1 MSFWEYVGNRHQ
13 QLLTDAYQHASAVFQ
28 CMVVA
33 TLIGVVIGVVTY
45 RSEWAGNLATT
56 TTSTIL
62 TIPSLAMIGLLIP
75 IVGLGVPPTVIAL
88 TLYGLLPI
96 VRNSIVGLRGVDPSL
111 VDAAKGIGMSRPMR
125 LVRVELPL
133 AWPPILTGIRVSTQ
147 MLMGIAAIAA
157 YASGPGLGNEI
168 FRGIGSLG
176 SKNALNQVLAGTLGI
191 IILALL
197 FDAAYVV
204 LGRLTIP
211 RGSVPESAATTT
223 SGASIELENLTKK
236 YPGTPQPAVE
246 NVNMEIKAGELVVFV
261 GPSGCGKST
270 TLKMINRLIEPT
282 GGRIRID
289 GEDVTDIDPVKLRRK
304 VGYAIQSS
312 GLFPHMT
319 VAQNIALVP
328 RMIGWSKSRIR
339 DRVEE
344 MLDLVGLDAGEF
356 QGRYPRQLSGGQQQ
370 RVGVA
375 RALAADPPVLLMDE
389 PFGAVDPI
397 TRDHLQ
403 DELIRLQHEL
413 HKTIVFVT
421 HDFDEAIKLGDRIA
435 VLRERSHIAQFDTP
449 EAILTNPADDFVS
462 GFVGAGAALKR
473 LNLTRV
479 RDVEITDYPTVT
491 VDDPLQDIFDRLRDS
506 GTNEILL
513 LDKRGRPYKWLRRG
527 DMMRA
532 KGSLARAGT
541 LVSDTVTRDA
551 TLRDA
556 LEAVLT
562 DNAGRVAVTGRR
574 GEYTGVVDM
583 ETLMNSVHEL
593 LEADRLEAMEAQ
605 HELEEARAL
614 QTHAEQ
620 EGAGGEEPA

>member
-1 MSFWEYVGNRHQ
+1 MPETAHE
-13 QLLTDAYQHASAVFQ
+13 TA
-28 CMVVA
+28 
-33 TLIGVVIGVVTY
+33 
-45 RSEWAGNLATT
+45 EAGA
-56 TTSTIL
+56 
-62 TIPSLAMIGLLIP
+62 
-75 IVGLGVPPTVIAL
+75 
-88 TLYGLLPI
+88 
-96 VRNSIVGLRGVDPSL
+96 
-111 VDAAKGIGMSRPMR
+111 
-125 LVRVELPL
+125 
-133 AWPPILTGIRVSTQ
+133 
-147 MLMGIAAIAA
+147 
-157 YASGPGLGNEI
+157 ASG
-168 FRGIGSLG
+168 
-176 SKNALNQVLAGTLGI
+176 
-191 IILALL
+191 
-197 FDAAYVV
+197 
-204 LGRLTIP
+204 
-211 RGSVPESAATTT
+211 AT
-223 SGASIELENLTKK
+223 IELENLTKR
-236 YPGTPQPAVE
+236 YPGNPQPSVDS
-246 NVNMEIKAGELVVFV
+246 VNMEIKAGELVVFV

-282 GGRIRID
+282 GGRIRIN
-289 GEDVTDIDPVKLRRK
+289 GEDVTHMDPVKLRRR
-304 VGYAIQSS
+304 VGYAIQAS

-328 RMIGWSKSRIR
+328 RMTGWPKARISE
-339 DRVEE
+339 RVEE
-344 MLDLVGLDAGEF
+344 MLDLVGLDPGEF
-356 QGRYPRQLSGGQQQ
+356 HGRYPRQLSGGQQQ

-479 RDVEITDYPTVT
+479 REVGISGYPTVAI
-491 VDDPLQDIFDRLRDS
+491 DDPLQEIFNTLRTS
-506 GTNEILL
+506 RTNEILL

-527 DMMRA
+527 DLMRA

-541 LVSDTVTRDA
+541 LVIDTVAQDA
-551 TLRDA
+551 TLGEA

-562 DNAGRVAVTGRR
+562 DTAGRVAVTGRR
-574 GEYTGVVDM
+574 GEYLGVVDV
-583 ETLMNSVHEL
+583 ESLMNSVHEL
-593 LEADRLEAMEAQ
+593 MEADRLEAMEAR
-605 HELEEARAL
+605 HGLEELRAA

-620 EGAGGEEPA
+620 EGAAGGERKA

>member
-1 MSFWEYVGNRHQ
+1 MPDVSG
-13 QLLTDAYQHASAVFQ
+13 
-28 CMVVA
+28 
-33 TLIGVVIGVVTY
+33 
-45 RSEWAGNLATT
+45 
-56 TTSTIL
+56 TSTE
-62 TIPSLAMIGLLIP
+62 TPADEGP
-75 IVGLGVPPTVIAL
+75 A
-88 TLYGLLPI
+88 
-96 VRNSIVGLRGVDPSL
+96 
-111 VDAAKGIGMSRPMR
+111 
-125 LVRVELPL
+125 
-133 AWPPILTGIRVSTQ
+133 TGSP
-147 MLMGIAAIAA
+147 A
-157 YASGPGLGNEI
+157 P
-168 FRGIGSLG
+168 
-176 SKNALNQVLAGTLGI
+176 
-191 IILALL
+191 
-197 FDAAYVV
+197 
-204 LGRLTIP
+204 
-211 RGSVPESAATTT
+211 T
-223 SGASIELENLTKK
+223 SGATIELENLTKR
-236 YPGTPQPAVE
+236 YPGSHEPAVDS
-246 NVNMEIKAGELVVFV
+246 VNMHIKAGELVVFV

-282 GGRIRID
+282 GGRIRIG
-289 GEDVTDIDPVKLRRK
+289 GEDVTDMDPVKLRRK
-304 VGYAIQSS
+304 IGYAIQSS

-328 RMIGWSKSRIR
+328 KMVGWPGSRIKA
-339 DRVEE
+339 RVEE
-344 MLDLVGLDAGEF
+344 MLDLVGLDPAEF
-356 QGRYPRQLSGGQQQ
+356 HGRYPRQLSGGQQQ

-403 DELIRLQHEL
+403 DELIRLQYEL

-479 RDVEITDYPTVT
+479 RDVEIHDYPAVT
-491 VDDPLQDIFDRLRDS
+491 VDDPLQEIFGKLRSS

-513 LDKRGRPYKWLRRG
+513 LDRRRRPYKWLRRG
-527 DMMRA
+527 DLMRA

-583 ETLMNSVHEL
+583 ETLINSVHEM
-593 LEADRLEAMEAQ
+593 LEADRLDAMEHQ
-605 HELEEARAL
+605 HELEEARAQ

-620 EGAGGEEPA
+620 EGVDAGEEKA

>member
-1 MSFWEYVGNRHQ
+1 M
-13 QLLTDAYQHASAVFQ
+13 
-28 CMVVA
+28 
-33 TLIGVVIGVVTY
+33 
-45 RSEWAGNLATT
+45 
-56 TTSTIL
+56 
-62 TIPSLAMIGLLIP
+62 
-75 IVGLGVPPTVIAL
+75 
-88 TLYGLLPI
+88 
-96 VRNSIVGLRGVDPSL
+96 
-111 VDAAKGIGMSRPMR
+111 
-125 LVRVELPL
+125 
-133 AWPPILTGIRVSTQ
+133 
-147 MLMGIAAIAA
+147 
-157 YASGPGLGNEI
+157 
-168 FRGIGSLG
+168 
-176 SKNALNQVLAGTLGI
+176 
-191 IILALL
+191 
-197 FDAAYVV
+197 
-204 LGRLTIP
+204 
-211 RGSVPESAATTT
+211 
-223 SGASIELENLTKK
+223 ELENLTKR
-236 YPGTPQPAVE
+236 YPGSARPAVE
-246 NVNMEIKAGELVVFV
+246 SVTMEIRAGETVVLV

-270 TLKMINRLIEPT
+270 TLKMINRLIEPS
-282 GGRIRID
+282 GGRIRIG
-289 GEDVTDIDPVKLRRK
+289 GEDVTDMDPVKLRRK
-304 VGYAIQSS
+304 IGYAIQSS

-328 RMIGWSKSRIR
+328 GMLGWPRARIR

-356 QGRYPRQLSGGQQQ
+356 HNRYPRQLSGGQQQ

-403 DELIRLQHEL
+403 DELIRLQREL

-421 HDFDEAIKLGDRIA
+421 HDFDEAIKIGDRIA
-435 VLRERSHIAQFDTP
+435 VLREQSHIAQFDTP

-491 VDDPLQDIFDRLRDS
+491 VEDPLQEIFNVLRTS
-506 GTNEILL
+506 GNNEILL
-513 LDKRGRPYKWLRRG
+513 LDRRGRPYKWLRRG
-527 DMMRA
+527 DLMRA

-541 LVSDTVTRDA
+541 LVQDTVTRDA

-583 ETLMNSVHEL
+583 ETLMNSVHEM
-593 LEADRLEAMEAQ
+593 LEADRLEAMESQ
-605 HELEEARAL
+605 SELQEVRAR
-614 QTHAEQ
+614 QTHVEQ
-620 EGAGGEEPA
+620 EGGVGGGEAWA

>member
-1 MSFWEYVGNRHQ
+1 MPE
-13 QLLTDAYQHASAVFQ
+13 TDGH
-28 CMVVA
+28 
-33 TLIGVVIGVVTY
+33 
-45 RSEWAGNLATT
+45 
-56 TTSTIL
+56 
-62 TIPSLAMIGLLIP
+62 
-75 IVGLGVPPTVIAL
+75 
-88 TLYGLLPI
+88 
-96 VRNSIVGLRGVDPSL
+96 
-111 VDAAKGIGMSRPMR
+111 
-125 LVRVELPL
+125 
-133 AWPPILTGIRVSTQ
+133 
-147 MLMGIAAIAA
+147 
-157 YASGPGLGNEI
+157 
-168 FRGIGSLG
+168 
-176 SKNALNQVLAGTLGI
+176 
-191 IILALL
+191 
-197 FDAAYVV
+197 
-204 LGRLTIP
+204 
-211 RGSVPESAATTT
+211 
-223 SGASIELENLTKK
+223 GASIELENLTKR
-236 YPGTPQPAVE
+236 YPGGAQPAVD
-246 NVNMEIKAGELVVFV
+246 NVSMEIKAGEVVVLV

-282 GGRIRID
+282 GGRIRMG
-289 GEDVTDIDPVKLRRK
+289 GEDVTDIDPVGLRRK
-304 VGYAIQSS
+304 VGYAIQSA

-328 RMIGWSKSRIR
+328 RMIGWPKARIR
-339 DRVEE
+339 ARTEE
-344 MLDLVGLDAGEF
+344 LLDLVGLEPGEF
-356 QGRYPRQLSGGQQQ
+356 RGRYPRQLSGGQQQ

-421 HDFDEAIKLGDRIA
+421 HDFDEAIKIGDRIA

-491 VDDPLQDIFDRLRDS
+491 IDDPLQQIFNRLRAA
-506 GTNEILL
+506 GTNEVLL
-513 LDKRGRPYKWLRRG
+513 LDRRRRPYKWLRRG
-527 DMMRA
+527 DLMRA
-532 KGSLARAGT
+532 RGSLARAGT
-541 LVSDTVTRDA
+541 LVHDTVTRDA

-583 ETLMNSVHEL
+583 ETLLNSVHDM
-593 LEADRLEAMEAQ
+593 LEADRLDALEHQ
-605 HELEEARAL
+605 HQLEELRAA

-620 EGAGGEEPA
+620 EGGAGVTGVGGFGGTR

>member
-1 MSFWEYVGNRHQ
+1 MTE
-13 QLLTDAYQHASAVFQ
+13 TA
-28 CMVVA
+28 
-33 TLIGVVIGVVTY
+33 
-45 RSEWAGNLATT
+45 
-56 TTSTIL
+56 
-62 TIPSLAMIGLLIP
+62 
-75 IVGLGVPPTVIAL
+75 
-88 TLYGLLPI
+88 
-96 VRNSIVGLRGVDPSL
+96 
-111 VDAAKGIGMSRPMR
+111 
-125 LVRVELPL
+125 
-133 AWPPILTGIRVSTQ
+133 
-147 MLMGIAAIAA
+147 
-157 YASGPGLGNEI
+157 
-168 FRGIGSLG
+168 
-176 SKNALNQVLAGTLGI
+176 
-191 IILALL
+191 
-197 FDAAYVV
+197 
-204 LGRLTIP
+204 
-211 RGSVPESAATTT
+211 ESAASAARTAGGHASTT
-223 SGASIELENLTKK
+223 GATIELDNLTKR
-236 YPGTPQPAVE
+236 YPGSREPAVDS
-246 NVNMEIKAGELVVFV
+246 VHMEIKAGELVVFV

-282 GGRIRID
+282 GGRIRIG
-289 GEDVTDIDPVKLRRK
+289 GEDVTDMDPVKLRRK

-328 RMIGWSKSRIR
+328 RMTGWSKSRIR
-339 DRVEE
+339 SRVEE
-344 MLDLVGLDAGEF
+344 MLDLVGLDPGEF
-356 QGRYPRQLSGGQQQ
+356 HGRYPRQLSGGQQQ

-479 RDVEITDYPTVT
+479 RNVEMTDYPTVT
-491 VDDPLQDIFDRLRDS
+491 VDDPLQEIFNKLRGS

-527 DMMRA
+527 DLMRA

-541 LVSDTVTRDA
+541 LVHDTVTRDA

-562 DNAGRVAVTGRR
+562 DNTGRVAVTGRR
-574 GEYTGVVDM
+574 GEFIGVVDM

-593 LEADRLEAMEAQ
+593 LEADRLEAMEHQ
-605 HELEEARAL
+605 HELEEARAQ
-614 QTHAEQ
+614 QTHFEQ
-620 EGAGGEEPA
+620 EGDGGEKKA

>member
-1 MSFWEYVGNRHQ
+1 MPSGSSG
-13 QLLTDAYQHASAVFQ
+13 AAGSAAGAAAS
-28 CMVVA
+28 
-33 TLIGVVIGVVTY
+33 G
-45 RSEWAGNLATT
+45 
-56 TTSTIL
+56 
-62 TIPSLAMIGLLIP
+62 
-75 IVGLGVPPTVIAL
+75 
-88 TLYGLLPI
+88 
-96 VRNSIVGLRGVDPSL
+96 
-111 VDAAKGIGMSRPMR
+111 
-125 LVRVELPL
+125 
-133 AWPPILTGIRVSTQ
+133 
-147 MLMGIAAIAA
+147 AAI
-157 YASGPGLGNEI
+157 
-168 FRGIGSLG
+168 
-176 SKNALNQVLAGTLGI
+176 
-191 IILALL
+191 
-197 FDAAYVV
+197 
-204 LGRLTIP
+204 
-211 RGSVPESAATTT
+211 
-223 SGASIELENLTKK
+223 ELHNLTKR
-236 YPGTPQPAVE
+236 YPNSAQPAVD
-246 NVNMEIKAGELVVFV
+246 NVSMEIRAGETVILV

-270 TLKMINRLIEPT
+270 ALKMVNRLIEPT
-282 GGRIRID
+282 GGRIRIG
-289 GEDVTDIDPVKLRRK
+289 GEDVTDMDPVKLRRK
-304 VGYAIQSS
+304 IGYAIQAS

-328 RMIGWSKSRIR
+328 KMVGWPKSRIR
-339 DRVEE
+339 SRVEE
-344 MLDLVGLDAGEF
+344 MLDLVGLDPGEF
-356 QGRYPRQLSGGQQQ
+356 HGRYPRQLSGGQQQ

-473 LNLTRV
+473 LNLSRV
-479 RDVEITDYPTVT
+479 RDVEIIGYPTVR
-491 VDDPLQDIFDRLRDS
+491 VDDPLQQIFDRLRDS
-506 GTNEILL
+506 GSNEILL

-527 DMMRA
+527 DLMRA

-541 LVSDTVTRDA
+541 LVTDTVTRDA

-562 DNAGRVAVTGRR
+562 DNTGRVAVTGRR

-593 LEADRLEAMEAQ
+593 LEADRLDALA
-605 HELEEARAL
+605 HRHDLEEARAE

-620 EGAGGEEPA
+620 EGFTGEAKA